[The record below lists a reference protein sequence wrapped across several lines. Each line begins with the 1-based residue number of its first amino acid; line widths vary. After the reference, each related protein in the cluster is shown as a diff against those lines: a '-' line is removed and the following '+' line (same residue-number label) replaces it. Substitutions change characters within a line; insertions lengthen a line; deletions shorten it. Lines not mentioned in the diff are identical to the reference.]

1 MNIHGLKNKKKR
13 ASKSLKYKSEKLF
26 YQKRGSRKYML
37 LSKHVRQLEY
47 KIIRLNTAIKNIRK
61 EKTKK

>member
-26 YQKRGSRKYML
+26 SEEIK
-37 LSKHVRQLEY
+37 
-47 KIIRLNTAIKNIRK
+47 KIWQI
-61 EKTKK
+61 